1 MLQRNVRTRRN
12 IREIGANS
20 NLGIQYGYCLV
31 KCRQKRFS
39 LFLTAILSLAH
50 LRLEVII
57 LEEKNHRLQ
66 DELNALKSRTQNC
79 DKKRK
84 KERKFFKHLIEYT
97 KGDNVQLSDEGC
109 VELCS
114 KSRVKDVDCKLMC
127 YSDTISKKCADW
139 PNLEKCL
146 KEHHH
151 FNNNE
156 NSLQQR
162 NVRSIPEYDMPHS
175 FSNDQIGSDSSK
187 FNKSLDDLIEF
198 LEDYNDEDYVEE
210 NEALIRRDIMPM
222 SEDSTRS
229 QSFSLDQRVP
239 MSSDVSKIMMIN
251 VSYLG
256 DLSLRTWTPKASCS
270 SISCHLAPNYQATFC
285 FQKHDPTYYFQFGQH
300 EDTNSKNVPICAYL
314 VFGVDIILIAY
325 LTINY

>member
-1 MLQRNVRTRRN
+1 MPSK
-12 IREIGANS
+12 A
-20 NLGIQYGYCLV
+20 
-31 KCRQKRFS
+31 FS
-39 LFLTAILSLAH
+39 FFFLLHTILSLAH

-114 KSRVKDVDCKLMC
+114 KSRVKDVDCKLFC

-151 FNNNE
+151 FNNNKE
-156 NSLQQR
+156 NSLQPR
-162 NVRSIPEYDMPHS
+162 NIRSIPDYDTPHS
-175 FSNDQIGSDSSK
+175 FSNDQIGSSSKSK
-187 FNKSLDDLIEF
+187 FNKSLDDFIEF

-210 NEALIRRDIMPM
+210 NEALIRRNIMPM
-222 SEDSTRS
+222 SDDSTRS

-251 VSYLG
+251 VSYMG

-300 EDTNSKNVPICAYL
+300 EDTNSKKVPFCGVIIPCNF
-314 VFGVDIILIAY
+314 FG
-325 LTINY
+325 

>member
-1 MLQRNVRTRRN
+1 MRLLPRKTQSK
-12 IREIGANS
+12 A
-20 NLGIQYGYCLV
+20 LL
-31 KCRQKRFS
+31 FFFFLS
-39 LFLTAILSLAH
+39 LLSILSLAH

-84 KERKFFKHLIEYT
+84 KERKFFKHLIEFT

-127 YSDTISKKCADW
+127 YSDAISKKCADW

-146 KEHHH
+146 KNHHH
-151 FNNNE
+151 FNKE
-156 NSLQQR
+156 NSQNR
-162 NVRSIPEYDMPHS
+162 NERSIPSKYHDKPHS
-175 FSNDQIGSDSSK
+175 FSNDQIHVPSK
-187 FNKSLDDLIEF
+187 MNRSLDDLIEF
-198 LEDYNDEDYVEE
+198 LEDYNDDEDYDENYN
-210 NEALIRRDIMPM
+210 NEALIRRDIM
-222 SEDSTRS
+222 DSTRS

-239 MSSDVSKIMMIN
+239 MSSDMSKIMVVN

-300 EDTNSKNVPICAYL
+300 EDTNSKNVPISVRFCF
-314 VFGVDIILIAY
+314 FGVSLTNYSLLIVGSSY
-325 LTINY
+325 I